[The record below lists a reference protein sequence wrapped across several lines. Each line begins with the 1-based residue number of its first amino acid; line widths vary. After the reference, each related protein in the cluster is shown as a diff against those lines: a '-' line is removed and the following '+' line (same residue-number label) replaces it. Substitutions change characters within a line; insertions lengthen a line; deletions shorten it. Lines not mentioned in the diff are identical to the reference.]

1 MYTII
6 IEVDFITA
14 MIICLNKTNYKRLIS
29 KITLSN
35 LNLVPRDF
43 SCPTPKPGKRGC
55 KQPVWQWATFKKM
68 QKARRTLQ
76 GEKEEGVGKHALTL
90 LHWDLRPLQFSK
102 TKNKDPLW
110 ITKTKTLDPL
120 QIWKTKTLKTPSKFQ
135 KLRTKTPSDSHKL
148 WHKS

>member
-1 MYTII
+1 MYTLIV
-6 IEVDFITA
+6 EVDFITA

-43 SCPTPKPGKRGC
+43 SCPTPKPGKSPWERGC

-90 LHWDLRPLQFSK
+90 LH
-102 TKNKDPLW
+102 
-110 ITKTKTLDPL
+110 
-120 QIWKTKTLKTPSKFQ
+120 
-135 KLRTKTPSDSHKL
+135 
-148 WHKS
+148 